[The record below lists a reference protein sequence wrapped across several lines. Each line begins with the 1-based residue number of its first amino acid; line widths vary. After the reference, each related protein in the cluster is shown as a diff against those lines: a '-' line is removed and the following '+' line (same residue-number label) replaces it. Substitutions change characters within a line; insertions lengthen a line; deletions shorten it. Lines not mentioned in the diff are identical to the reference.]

1 MKWSWKRHRKIVY
14 KKMLMENQEKSEDT
28 LLANP
33 GETLCL
39 CEQTLSENDRF
50 GLQTIAEW
58 PFRWRLSKHWMVPI

>member
-1 MKWSWKRHRKIVY
+1 
-14 KKMLMENQEKSEDT
+14 MENQDIKIKVIGEIVSQEKSEEK

-39 CEQTLSENDRF
+39 CEQTLSVKDRS